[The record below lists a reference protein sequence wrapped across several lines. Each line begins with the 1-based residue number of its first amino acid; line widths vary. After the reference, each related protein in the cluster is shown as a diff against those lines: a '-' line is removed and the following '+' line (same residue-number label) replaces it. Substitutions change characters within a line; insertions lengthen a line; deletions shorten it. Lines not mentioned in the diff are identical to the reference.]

1 MGIQLLFKGTNG
13 VDIWYINVNTSL
25 KLYDYV
31 KKNEL
36 VGEVKGDSVTLV
48 FQKDNKYIDYSDY
61 EKENKD

>member
-1 MGIQLLFKGTNG
+1 M
-13 VDIWYINVNTSL
+13 VYTSL